1 VGFLFYLGVATFLI
15 YLLFGLDLVRGN
27 RSIRSLAEVRIP
39 LPERPPKV
47 TLVVAARNEERNI
60 AQAIRSLLR
69 LDYPDYELLV
79 VNDRSEDATGA
90 ILAELGASEPRLRVI
105 EVHEVP
111 PGWLGKNHALWVGAQ
126 AAAGELLL
134 FSDAD
139 IVMEPSVLSRA
150 VSYLLEEKADHL
162 AVTPVLK
169 MPGLFLDMFG
179 ASFIL
184 YFCMFARP
192 WKARDPKSSFHIG
205 IGAFNLVRASA
216 YWQAGSHQ
224 RIALRPDDDMKLGK
238 IMKLSGFR
246 QESAYGGGLLVV
258 EWYATLGELI
268 RGLEKNAFA
277 GIDYRLTTLLFGAL
291 GHLTASVWPYLALF
305 VTTGATRAVYLATV
319 CLITLIFVDS
329 VSFHGSKKWY
339 AVAFPG
345 TSLLFIYILLRTAAL
360 NLIHGGITWRGTF
373 YPLKEL
379 RANKV

>member
-1 VGFLFYLGVATFLI
+1 VGFLFYLGVAIFLI

-27 RSIRSLAEVRIP
+27 RTIRSLAEVRTP
-39 LPERPPKV
+39 LPPHPPKV

-79 VNDRSEDATGA
+79 VNDRSEDVTGA
-90 ILAELGASEPRLRVI
+90 ILAELGANEPRLRVI
-105 EVHEVP
+105 EVHELP

-150 VSYLLEEKADHL
+150 VSYLLEERADHL
-162 AVTPVLK
+162 AVTPVLE

-277 GIDYRLTTLLFGAL
+277 GIDYRLSTLLFGAL

-329 VSFHGSKKWY
+329 VGFHGSKKWY